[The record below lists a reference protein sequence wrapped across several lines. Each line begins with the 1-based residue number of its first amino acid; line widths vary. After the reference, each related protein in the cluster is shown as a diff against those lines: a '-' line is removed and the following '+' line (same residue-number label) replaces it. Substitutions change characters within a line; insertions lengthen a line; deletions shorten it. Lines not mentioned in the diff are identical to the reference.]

1 MVEEREMVLERFD
14 DQVDSFDDAN
24 QKPEQMV
31 MPYEHGCIIFRG
43 SSTSFRVRHKR
54 FPNRHWETNDLNTAR
69 MICDE
74 LNCE

>member
-1 MVEEREMVLERFD
+1 MVFEDPDTQVEGFDVAPDNRERL
-14 DQVDSFDDAN
+14 
-24 QKPEQMV
+24 V
-31 MPYEHGCIIFRG
+31 MPYEHGCTIFCGG
-43 SSTSFRVRHKR
+43 SKTFRIRHKL

>member
-1 MVEEREMVLERFD
+1 MVLERFD
-14 DQVDSFDDAN
+14 AQVDGFDVAPDT
-24 QKPEQMV
+24 PEQMV
-31 MPYEHGCIIFRG
+31 MPYEHGCTIFRCG
-43 SSTSFRVRHKR
+43 SKAFRIRHKL